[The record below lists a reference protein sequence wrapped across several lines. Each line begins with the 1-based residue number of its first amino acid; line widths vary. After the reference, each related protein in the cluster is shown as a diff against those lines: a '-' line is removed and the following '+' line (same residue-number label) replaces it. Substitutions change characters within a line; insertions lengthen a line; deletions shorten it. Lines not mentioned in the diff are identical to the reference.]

1 MLVSRYNLGVQVSDK
16 RDALSSKKFWAF
28 LLSLSGW
35 DVLIGMAVVKWFPLD
50 QWETIV
56 LLAMLVI
63 LGVLQ
68 VGYILSQAGLD
79 ALSKLFDI
87 ITPDAIF
94 GRAKAKKEENAPPDA

>member
-1 MLVSRYNLGVQVSDK
+1 MSDK
-16 RDALSSKKFWAF
+16 RDALVSKKFWAF
-28 LLSLSGW
+28 LLSLTGW
-35 DVLIGMAVVKWFPLD
+35 DVLIGMVVMKWFPLD

-79 ALSKLFDI
+79 ALYRLFDV
-87 ITPDAIF
+87 ITPDSIF
-94 GRAKAKKEENAPPDA
+94 GKNKEKKEDGSPPES